1 MFPTHFPP
9 HLPKNAFL
17 NHYLT
22 SNFLLLFTDPRTLIR
37 AASSDADQHQNRSVE
52 NSAAASAF
60 RGHQRPPSASGIG
73 EVCPSCREP
82 FDCGKKR
89 RLIDSCGHERCYTCM
104 FSKELCSLCTIEGKK
119 ATKLRRFNSQNGT
132 FTDRK

>member
-1 MFPTHFPP
+1 M
-9 HLPKNAFL
+9 LFL
-17 NHYLT
+17 KPL
-22 SNFLLLFTDPRTLIR
+22 SNIIFFFLAFTDPRTLIR

-52 NSAAASAF
+52 NSASAF

-119 ATKLRRFNSQNGT
+119 ATKLRRFNSQNGA
-132 FTDRK
+132 FADRK